1 MEKNTPQER
10 KESEKQNEPQ
20 ERKEQAQRATEDM
33 LQSFTRHIY
42 NNDLTAF
49 VDNLYKFFEE
59 ESKESPEALQ
69 QLQDFKKLLE
79 PFRTAT
85 QRNSLNEALKQID
98 CATAEAMTKEPK
110 FNLISDFTIALIGF
124 EKQAALFKIK
134 GELLQYIPRE
144 EAETENKSPVR
155 FLSGYESDIIDEI
168 IDSKGRAAKDSPN
181 YEIIKKVID
190 DYNTAKTKSSFYN
203 LPTSTANDLIY
214 SLLGYGEN
222 LASFAARKKSV
233 NHNTEIKTFKA
244 GNSRKIELNNSKAT
258 ISLEISDIEKIAGSN
273 KATKKIFV
281 LTLIKANE
289 QALHNGKLTQN
300 YITFSLNDL
309 IDIGLYKTP
318 QSARRGFK
326 KAMDALQ
333 SLKIK
338 GTLKKHTKKS
348 NKGKEKNNS
357 IDVSSVL
364 FPNTAISKG
373 QCIIYLNEF
382 IDWKFLAQY
391 FTLLPIYYFSLS
403 NRASDLLYYIFY
415 LARQKT
421 KKIQRRGYFTI
432 SFRSLQVKL
441 NLPSETGNRE
451 PQKTIKQPIEAAIE
465 EIENAHSTY
474 YNNTDFSLYP
484 VCDDNAHIKGFLD
497 NGYLKITLKGY
508 FAQPFTELSQK
519 QTKRIEDAE
528 KRKNAVID
536 RAKAIAIVEKEKQ
549 KNE

>member
-1 MEKNTPQER
+1 M
-10 KESEKQNEPQ
+10 
-20 ERKEQAQRATEDM
+20 
-33 LQSFTRHIY
+33 Y
-42 NNDLTAF
+42 NNNLTAF
-49 VDNLYKFFEE
+49 IDNFYKFFEE
-59 ESKESPEALQ
+59 DSKESPEALQ

-85 QRNSLNEALKQID
+85 QGVLLHEALNQID
-98 CATAEAMTKEPK
+98 RTTAEAMTKEPE
-110 FNLISDFTIALIGF
+110 FNLISDYTIALVGI

-144 EAETENKSPVR
+144 AEEAENKSPLR
-155 FLSGYESDIIDEI
+155 FLSEYEADIIDEI
-168 IDSKGRAAKDSPN
+168 IDSKGRAARNSPN
-181 YEIIKKVID
+181 YEIIKKVIET
-190 DYNTAKTKSSFYN
+190 YNTAKTKSSFYN

-214 SLLGYGEN
+214 DLLGYGEN
-222 LASFAARKKSV
+222 LASFAARKKSI
-233 NHNTEIKTFKA
+233 NHSTEIKTFKT
-244 GNSRKIELNNSKAT
+244 GNSRKIELNNSKAA
-258 ISLEISDIEKIAGSN
+258 ISLETSDIEKIAGSN
-273 KATKKIFV
+273 KATKKIFIF
-281 LTLIKANE
+281 LLIKAKE
-289 QALHNGKLTQN
+289 QALHNGKLTQK
-300 YITFSLNDL
+300 YITFSVKDL

-318 QSARRGFK
+318 QSARRGFE
-326 KAMDALQ
+326 KAMGALQ

-338 GTLKKHTKKS
+338 GTLKKYTKKS
-348 NKGKEKNNS
+348 KKGKEKADCI
-357 IDVSSVL
+357 IDISSLL
-364 FPNTAISKG
+364 FPNTIKLRG
-373 QCIIYLNEF
+373 QGQYIIYLNDF

-391 FTLLPIYYFSLS
+391 FTFLPIYYFSLS

-415 LARQKT
+415 LARQHT
-421 KKIQRRGYFTI
+421 KDIQARGYFTI

-484 VCDDNAHIKGFLD
+484 VYDDNAHIIEFLD

-519 QTKRIEDAE
+519 QAKQIETAE
-528 KRKNAVID
+528 NRKNAVID
-536 RAKAIAIVEKEKQ
+536 RAKAIAIAEKEKQ